1 MKAYE
6 EWRSLPPEARADCR
20 GRQKVDLATTDR
32 EIFESLS
39 LGDVWVDSRV
49 HEVFLYLYGCKNV
62 QYLGCISGFIYNCV
76 CVWPPK
82 ALYRAPQDPRQLAIY
97 NGGL

>member
-1 MKAYE
+1 MQGFLQHHPRVYTRLFGENLMKAYE

-39 LGDVWVDSRV
+39 LGDVWVDSRI

-62 QYLGCISGFIYNCV
+62 QYLGCI
-76 CVWPPK
+76 
-82 ALYRAPQDPRQLAIY
+82 
-97 NGGL
+97 